1 MRALEVSSRYSAPAT
16 HQPGGFLQVVCV
28 KTSSA
33 SRHDLRLIEMDSV
46 EQKYRRIRT
55 DLQRGGFALALVFI
69 AGTVW
74 YSLIEG
80 WHWLDAVYM
89 TVITLTTVGYG
100 ETHQLGNRGRLFT
113 IALLVAGVLT
123 IGYIVNRFT
132 EAIVEGY
139 FVDGRRLR
147 QQRKLVDSLAEH
159 FIICGFGRIGRQIA
173 TEFAAEGTKF
183 VIADASGEQV
193 RIAQAEGHSAIQADA
208 TLDET
213 LLKMGVQ
220 KAACLVAALPSDAE
234 NLYIILSAKTLNPN
248 IRAIARASNEEAVLK
263 LQRAGADKV
272 ISPYI
277 TGAKRMAA
285 AALRP
290 QVMDFMDGIVASD
303 RSFYMEEFLIDAQTC
318 PVAGLSLREA
328 RLRSQSG
335 SLVLAV
341 RRRDGTLI
349 VGPTGETVIMG
360 HDMLICMGTADQL
373 RVLNQILDPLTPAS
387 DRR

>member
-1 MRALEVSSRYSAPAT
+1 
-16 HQPGGFLQVVCV
+16 
-28 KTSSA
+28 
-33 SRHDLRLIEMDSV
+33 MDSV
-46 EQKYRRIRT
+46 EQKYRRIRK
-55 DLQRGGFALALVFI
+55 DLQRGGIALTLVFI
-69 AGTVW
+69 TGTLW
-74 YSLIEG
+74 YWLVEQ
-80 WHWLDAVYM
+80 WRWLDAVYM
-89 TVITLTTVGYG
+89 TIITLTTVGYG
-100 ETHQLGNRGRLFT
+100 ETQPLGDRGRIFT
-113 IALLVAGVLT
+113 IALILAGVIT

-132 EAIVEGY
+132 EALIEGY
-139 FVDGRRLR
+139 FIEGRRLR
-147 QQRKLVDSLAEH
+147 QQQKLVESLAEH

-173 TEFAAEGTKF
+173 SEFAAEGTAF
-183 VIADASGEQV
+183 VIADASSEQV
-193 RIAQAEGHSAIQADA
+193 KIAQSEGYSAIQADA

-213 LLKMGVQ
+213 LLKMGVE
-220 KAACLVAALPSDAE
+220 KANCLVAALPSDAE

-248 IRAIARASNEEAVLK
+248 IRAIARASNEEAVQK

-303 RSFYMEEFLIDAQTC
+303 RSFYMEEFEIEAQLC

-335 SLVLAV
+335 SLVLAI
-341 RRRDGTLI
+341 RRRDGNLI
-349 VGPTGETVIMG
+349 VGPTGETMILDR
-360 HDMLICMGTADQL
+360 DMLICMGTADQL
-373 RVLNQILDPLTPAS
+373 RVLNQILEPLAPAT

>member
-1 MRALEVSSRYSAPAT
+1 
-16 HQPGGFLQVVCV
+16 
-28 KTSSA
+28 
-33 SRHDLRLIEMDSV
+33 MDSV
-46 EQKYRRIRT
+46 EQKYRRIRS
-55 DLQRGGFALALVFI
+55 DLQGGGLALGLVFLT
-69 AGTVW
+69 GTLW
-74 YSLIEG
+74 YALVEK

-100 ETHQLGNRGRLFT
+100 ETHPLGDRGHIFT
-113 IALLVAGVLT
+113 IALILAGVIT

-132 EAIVEGY
+132 EALIEGY
-139 FVDGRRLR
+139 FIEGRRLR
-147 QQRKLVDSLAEH
+147 QQKKLVESLTEH

-173 TEFAAEGTKF
+173 AEFAVEQTAF
-183 VIADASGEQV
+183 VVIDADIEQV
-193 RIAQAEGHSAIQADA
+193 KIAQSEGYNAIQADA

-213 LLKMGVQ
+213 LLKMGVE

-234 NLYIILSAKTLNPN
+234 NLYIILSAKSLNPGL
-248 IRAIARASNEEAVLK
+248 RAIARASNEEAVQK

-290 QVMDFMDGIVASD
+290 QVMDFMDGIMTSD

-341 RRRDGTLI
+341 RRRDGNLI
-349 VGPTGETVIMG
+349 VGPTGETIIMAQ
-360 HDMLICMGTADQL
+360 DMLICMGTADQL
-373 RVLNQILDPLTPAS
+373 RVLNQILDPIAPRTN
-387 DRR
+387 

>member
-1 MRALEVSSRYSAPAT
+1 
-16 HQPGGFLQVVCV
+16 
-28 KTSSA
+28 
-33 SRHDLRLIEMDSV
+33 MDSV
-46 EQKYRRIRT
+46 EQKYRRIRS
-55 DLQRGGFALALVFI
+55 DLQGGGFALGLVFLV
-69 AGTVW
+69 GTLW
-74 YSLIEG
+74 YSLVEQ

-100 ETHQLGNRGRLFT
+100 EIHPLGDRGHIFT
-113 IALLVAGVLT
+113 IALILAGVIT

-132 EAIVEGY
+132 EALIEGY
-139 FVDGRRLR
+139 FVEGRRLR
-147 QQRKLVDSLAEH
+147 QQQRLVESLTEH

-173 TEFAAEGTKF
+173 AEFAVEGTAF
-183 VIADASGEQV
+183 VVIDASSEQV
-193 RIAQAEGHSAIQADA
+193 KIAQMEGYNAIQADA

-213 LLKMGVQ
+213 LIKMGVE

-234 NLYIILSAKTLNPN
+234 NLYIILSAKSLNPGL
-248 IRAIARASNEEAVLK
+248 RAIARASNEEAVRK

-290 QVMDFMDGIVASD
+290 QVMDFMEGIVASD
-303 RSFYMEEFLIDAQTC
+303 RSFYMEEFSIDPETC

-341 RRRDGTLI
+341 RRRDGNLI
-349 VGPTGETVIMG
+349 VGPTGETMIMAQ
-360 HDMLICMGTADQL
+360 DMLICMGTADQL
-373 RVLNQILDPLTPAS
+373 RVLNQILDPLTP
-387 DRR
+387 RRG

>member
-1 MRALEVSSRYSAPAT
+1 
-16 HQPGGFLQVVCV
+16 
-28 KTSSA
+28 
-33 SRHDLRLIEMDSV
+33 MDSV
-46 EQKYRRIRT
+46 EQKYRRIRS
-55 DLQRGGFALALVFI
+55 DLQGGGLALGLVFLT
-69 AGTVW
+69 GTLW
-74 YSLIEG
+74 YALVEK
-80 WHWLDAVYM
+80 WPWLDAVYM

-100 ETHQLGNRGRLFT
+100 ETHSLGDRGRIFT
-113 IALLVAGVLT
+113 IALILAGVIT

-132 EAIVEGY
+132 EALIEGY
-139 FVDGRRLR
+139 FVEGRRLR
-147 QQRKLVDSLAEH
+147 QQKKLVESLTEH

-173 TEFAAEGTKF
+173 AEFAVEQTVF
-183 VIADASGEQV
+183 VVIDADSEQV
-193 RIAQAEGHSAIQADA
+193 KIAQAEGYNAIQADA

-213 LLKMGVQ
+213 LLKMGVE

-234 NLYIILSAKTLNPN
+234 NLYIILSAKSLNPGL
-248 IRAIARASNEEAVLK
+248 RAIARASNEEAVQK

-341 RRRDGTLI
+341 RRRDGNLI
-349 VGPTGETVIMG
+349 VGPTGETIIMAQ
-360 HDMLICMGTADQL
+360 DMLICMGTADQL
-373 RVLNQILDPLTPAS
+373 RVLNQILDPIAPRTN
-387 DRR
+387 

>member
-1 MRALEVSSRYSAPAT
+1 
-16 HQPGGFLQVVCV
+16 
-28 KTSSA
+28 
-33 SRHDLRLIEMDSV
+33 MDSV
-46 EQKYRRIRT
+46 EQKYRRIRS
-55 DLQRGGFALALVFI
+55 DLQGGGLALGLVFLT
-69 AGTVW
+69 GTLW
-74 YSLIEG
+74 YALVEK
-80 WHWLDAVYM
+80 WPWLDAVYM

-100 ETHQLGNRGRLFT
+100 ETHPLGDRGHIFT
-113 IALLVAGVLT
+113 IGLILAGVIT

-132 EAIVEGY
+132 EALIEGY
-139 FVDGRRLR
+139 FVEGRRLR
-147 QQRKLVDSLAEH
+147 QQKKLVESLTEH

-173 TEFAAEGTKF
+173 AEFAVEQTAF
-183 VIADASGEQV
+183 VVIDANSEQV
-193 RIAQAEGHSAIQADA
+193 KIAQAEGYNAIQADA

-213 LLKMGVQ
+213 LLKMGVE

-234 NLYIILSAKTLNPN
+234 NLYIILSAKSLNPGL
-248 IRAIARASNEEAVLK
+248 RAIARASNEEAVQK

-341 RRRDGTLI
+341 RRRDGNLI
-349 VGPTGETVIMG
+349 VGPTGETIIMAQ
-360 HDMLICMGTADQL
+360 DMLICMGTADQL
-373 RVLNQILDPLTPAS
+373 RVLNQILDPIAPRAN
-387 DRR
+387 

>member
-1 MRALEVSSRYSAPAT
+1 
-16 HQPGGFLQVVCV
+16 
-28 KTSSA
+28 
-33 SRHDLRLIEMDSV
+33 MDSV
-46 EQKYRRIRT
+46 EQKYRRIRS
-55 DLQRGGFALALVFI
+55 DLQGGGLALGLVFLT
-69 AGTVW
+69 GTLW
-74 YSLIEG
+74 YALVEK

-100 ETHQLGNRGRLFT
+100 ETQPLGDRGHVFT
-113 IALLVAGVLT
+113 IALILAGVIT

-132 EAIVEGY
+132 EALIEGY
-139 FVDGRRLR
+139 FIEGRRLR
-147 QQRKLVDSLAEH
+147 QQKKLVESLTEH

-173 TEFAAEGTKF
+173 AEFAVEQTAF
-183 VIADASGEQV
+183 VVIDADIEQV
-193 RIAQAEGHSAIQADA
+193 KIAQSEGYNAIQADA

-213 LLKMGVQ
+213 LLKMGVE

-234 NLYIILSAKTLNPN
+234 NLYIILSAKSLNPGL
-248 IRAIARASNEEAVLK
+248 RAIARASNEEAVQK

-277 TGAKRMAA
+277 TGANRMAA

-290 QVMDFMDGIVASD
+290 QVMDFMDGIMTSD

-341 RRRDGTLI
+341 RRRDGNLI
-349 VGPTGETVIMG
+349 VGPTGETIIMAQ
-360 HDMLICMGTADQL
+360 DMLICMGTADQL
-373 RVLNQILDPLTPAS
+373 RVLNQILDPIAPRTN
-387 DRR
+387 

>member
-1 MRALEVSSRYSAPAT
+1 
-16 HQPGGFLQVVCV
+16 
-28 KTSSA
+28 
-33 SRHDLRLIEMDSV
+33 MDSV
-46 EQKYRRIRT
+46 EQKYHRIRK
-55 DLQRGGFALALVFI
+55 DLQRGGVALTLVFI
-69 AGTVW
+69 AGTLW
-74 YSLIEG
+74 YSLVER
-80 WHWLDAVYM
+80 WQLLDAVYM

-100 ETHQLGNRGRLFT
+100 ETQPLGDRGRIFT
-113 IALLVAGVLT
+113 IALLLAGVIT

-132 EAIVEGY
+132 EAIIEGY
-139 FVDGRRLR
+139 FIEGRRLR
-147 QQRKLVDSLAEH
+147 QQTKLVESLSEH

-173 TEFAAEGTKF
+173 TEFAAEGTAF
-183 VIADASGEQV
+183 VIADASSEQV
-193 RIAQAEGHSAIQADA
+193 KIAQSEGHSAIQADA

-213 LLKMGVQ
+213 LLKMGIE

-234 NLYIILSAKTLNPN
+234 NLYIILSAKTLNPK

-290 QVMDFMDGIVASD
+290 QVMDFMDGIIASD
-303 RSFYMEEFLIDAQTC
+303 RSFYMEEFSIEAQVC

-328 RLRSQSG
+328 KLRSQSG
-335 SLVLAV
+335 SLVLAI

-349 VGPTGETVIMG
+349 VGPTGETIIMDR
-360 HDMLICMGTADQL
+360 DMLICMGTADQL
-373 RVLNQILDPLTPAS
+373 RVLNRILDPIVPS
-387 DRR
+387 RN

>member
-1 MRALEVSSRYSAPAT
+1 
-16 HQPGGFLQVVCV
+16 
-28 KTSSA
+28 
-33 SRHDLRLIEMDSV
+33 MDSV
-46 EQKYRRIRT
+46 EQKYRRIRS
-55 DLQRGGFALALVFI
+55 DLQGGGLALGLVFLT
-69 AGTVW
+69 GTLW
-74 YSLIEG
+74 YALVEK

-100 ETHQLGNRGRLFT
+100 ETHSLGDRGRIFT
-113 IALLVAGVLT
+113 IALILAGVIT

-132 EAIVEGY
+132 EALIEGY
-139 FVDGRRLR
+139 FIDGRRLR
-147 QQRKLVDSLAEH
+147 QQKKLVESLTEH

-173 TEFAAEGTKF
+173 AEFAVEQTAF
-183 VIADASGEQV
+183 VVIDADIEQV
-193 RIAQAEGHSAIQADA
+193 KIAQSEGYNAIQADA

-213 LLKMGVQ
+213 LLKMGVE

-234 NLYIILSAKTLNPN
+234 NLYIILSAKSLNPGL
-248 IRAIARASNEEAVLK
+248 RAIARASNQEAVQK
-263 LQRAGADKV
+263 LQRAGAEKV

-303 RSFYMEEFLIDAQTC
+303 RSFYMEEFLIDAETC

-341 RRRDGTLI
+341 RRRDGNLI
-349 VGPTGETVIMG
+349 VGPTGETMIMAQ
-360 HDMLICMGTADQL
+360 DMLICMGTADQL
-373 RVLNQILDPLTPAS
+373 RVLNQILDPIAPRTN
-387 DRR
+387 

>member
-1 MRALEVSSRYSAPAT
+1 
-16 HQPGGFLQVVCV
+16 
-28 KTSSA
+28 
-33 SRHDLRLIEMDSV
+33 MDSV
-46 EQKYRRIRT
+46 EQKYRRIRI
-55 DLQRGGFALALVFI
+55 DLQRGAIALTLIFI
-69 AGTVW
+69 AGTLW
-74 YSLIEG
+74 YGLVER

-100 ETHQLGNRGRLFT
+100 EIQPLGDRGRIFT
-113 IALLVAGVLT
+113 IALILAGVIT

-132 EAIVEGY
+132 EALIEGY
-139 FVDGRRLR
+139 FIEGRRIR
-147 QQRKLVDSLAEH
+147 QQKKLVESLTEH

-173 TEFAAEGTKF
+173 AEFAVESTAF
-183 VIADASGEQV
+183 VVIDASSEQV
-193 RIAQAEGHSAIQADA
+193 KIAQIEGYSAVQADA
-208 TLDET
+208 TLDAT
-213 LLKMGVQ
+213 LIEMGVE

-234 NLYIILSAKTLNPN
+234 NLYIILSAKSLNPK
-248 IRAIARASNEEAVLK
+248 IRAIARASNEEAVQK

-290 QVMDFMDGIVASD
+290 QVMDFMDGIMTSD
-303 RSFYMEEFLIDAQTC
+303 RSFYMEEFLIDANTC

-341 RRRDGTLI
+341 RRQDGNLI
-349 VGPTGETVIMG
+349 VGPTGETILMAQ
-360 HDMLICMGTADQL
+360 DMLICMGTADQL
-373 RVLNQILDPLTPAS
+373 RVLNRILDPIAPRV
-387 DRR
+387 DRF

>member
-1 MRALEVSSRYSAPAT
+1 
-16 HQPGGFLQVVCV
+16 
-28 KTSSA
+28 
-33 SRHDLRLIEMDSV
+33 MDSV
-46 EQKYRRIRT
+46 EQKYRRIRS
-55 DLQRGGFALALVFI
+55 DLQGGGLALGLVFLT
-69 AGTVW
+69 GTLW
-74 YSLIEG
+74 YALVEK

-100 ETHQLGNRGRLFT
+100 ETHPLGDRGHIFT
-113 IALLVAGVLT
+113 IALILAGVIT

-132 EAIVEGY
+132 EALIEGY
-139 FVDGRRLR
+139 FVEGRRLR
-147 QQRKLVDSLAEH
+147 QQKKLVESLTEH

-173 TEFAAEGTKF
+173 AEFAVEQTAF
-183 VIADASGEQV
+183 VVIDADSEQV
-193 RIAQAEGHSAIQADA
+193 KIAQSEGYNAIQADA

-213 LLKMGVQ
+213 LLKMGVE

-234 NLYIILSAKTLNPN
+234 NLYIILSAKSLNPGL
-248 IRAIARASNEEAVLK
+248 RAIARASNEEAVQK

-341 RRRDGTLI
+341 RRRDGNLI
-349 VGPTGETVIMG
+349 VGPTGETIIMAQ
-360 HDMLICMGTADQL
+360 DMLICMGTADQL
-373 RVLNQILDPLTPAS
+373 RVLNQILDPIVPRTN
-387 DRR
+387 

>member
-1 MRALEVSSRYSAPAT
+1 
-16 HQPGGFLQVVCV
+16 
-28 KTSSA
+28 
-33 SRHDLRLIEMDSV
+33 MDSA
-46 EQKYRRIRT
+46 EQKYRRIRK
-55 DLQRGGFALALVFI
+55 DLQRGGFALTFLFI
-69 AGTVW
+69 AGTLW
-74 YSLIEG
+74 YGLVEQ
-80 WHWLDAVYM
+80 WHWLDAIYM

-100 ETHQLGNRGRLFT
+100 ETHPLGDRGHIFT
-113 IALLVAGVLT
+113 IALILAGVVT

-132 EAIVEGY
+132 EALIEGY
-139 FVDGRRLR
+139 FIEGRRLR
-147 QQRKLVDSLAEH
+147 QQRKLVESLVEH

-173 TEFAAEGTKF
+173 AEFAAEGTKF
-183 VIADASGEQV
+183 AIVDASSEQV
-193 RIAQAEGHSAIQADA
+193 KIAQTEGHNAFQADA

-220 KAACLVAALPSDAE
+220 RAACLVAALPSDAE
-234 NLYIILSAKTLNPN
+234 NLYIILSAKSLNPK
-248 IRAIARASNEEAVLK
+248 IRAIARASNEEAVQK

-303 RSFYMEEFLIDAQTC
+303 RSFYMEEFSIDAQIC

-341 RRRDGTLI
+341 RRIDNSLI
-349 VGPTGETVIMG
+349 VGPTGETIIMDR
-360 HDMLICMGTADQL
+360 DMLICMGTADQL
-373 RVLNQILDPLTPAS
+373 RVLNRILDPLSPGTS
-387 DRR
+387 QRQ

>member
-1 MRALEVSSRYSAPAT
+1 
-16 HQPGGFLQVVCV
+16 
-28 KTSSA
+28 
-33 SRHDLRLIEMDSV
+33 MDSV
-46 EQKYRRIRT
+46 EQKYRRIRS
-55 DLQRGGFALALVFI
+55 DLQRGGFALTLVFI
-69 AGTVW
+69 AGTLW
-74 YSLIEG
+74 YHLVEQ

-100 ETHQLGNRGRLFT
+100 ETQPLGDRGRIFT
-113 IALLVAGVLT
+113 IALILAGVIT

-132 EAIVEGY
+132 EALIEGY
-139 FVDGRRLR
+139 FVEGRRLR
-147 QQRKLVDSLAEH
+147 QQRKLVESLTEH

-173 TEFAAEGTKF
+173 TEFAAEGTAF
-183 VIADASGEQV
+183 VIVDASSEQV
-193 RIAQAEGHSAIQADA
+193 KIAQMAGYSIVQADA
-208 TLDET
+208 TLDAT
-213 LLKMGVQ
+213 LMEVGVE

-234 NLYIILSAKTLNPN
+234 NLYIILSAKSLNPK
-248 IRAIARASNEEAVLK
+248 ILAIARASNEEAVQK

-290 QVMDFMDGIVASD
+290 QVMDFMDGIMTSD
-303 RSFYMEEFLIDAQTC
+303 RSFYLEEFLINADTC

-341 RRRDGTLI
+341 RRRDGNLI
-349 VGPTGETVIMG
+349 VGPTGETILMG
-360 HDMLICMGTADQL
+360 EDMLICMGTGDQL
-373 RVLNQILDPLTPAS
+373 RVLNRILDPISPRS
-387 DRR
+387 SKG

>member
-1 MRALEVSSRYSAPAT
+1 V
-16 HQPGGFLQVVCV
+16 
-28 KTSSA
+28 
-33 SRHDLRLIEMDSV
+33 DSV
-46 EQKYRRIRT
+46 EQKYRRIRS
-55 DLQRGGFALALVFI
+55 DLQGGGFALGLIFI
-69 AGTVW
+69 VGTLW
-74 YSLIEG
+74 YSLVEQ

-100 ETHQLGNRGRLFT
+100 ETHPLGDRGHIFT
-113 IALLVAGVLT
+113 IALILAGVIT

-132 EAIVEGY
+132 EALIEGY
-139 FVDGRRLR
+139 FVEGRRLR
-147 QQRKLVDSLAEH
+147 QQQKLVESLTEH

-173 TEFAAEGTKF
+173 AEFAVEGTAF
-183 VIADASGEQV
+183 VVIDASIEQV
-193 RIAQAEGHSAIQADA
+193 KIAQIEGYNAIQADA

-213 LLKMGVQ
+213 LIKMGVE
-220 KAACLVAALPSDAE
+220 KAAFLVAALPSDAE
-234 NLYIILSAKTLNPN
+234 NLYIILSAKSLNPGL
-248 IRAIARASNEEAVLK
+248 RAIARASNEEAVRK

-303 RSFYMEEFLIDAQTC
+303 RSFYMEEFLIDPETC

-341 RRRDGTLI
+341 RRRDGNLI
-349 VGPTGETVIMG
+349 VGPTGETIIMAQ
-360 HDMLICMGTADQL
+360 DMLICMGTADQL
-373 RVLNQILDPLTPAS
+373 RVLNQILDPIAPRTAG
-387 DRR
+387 R